1 MPFKI
6 SLRLVLITKGSIAFL
21 KHDGKK
27 LKEGFTQRHLVW
39 IIVSLGGCIK
49 I

>member
-27 LKEGFTQRHLVW
+27 LKEGLLRDTW
-39 IIVSLGGCIK
+39 CGS
-49 I
+49 